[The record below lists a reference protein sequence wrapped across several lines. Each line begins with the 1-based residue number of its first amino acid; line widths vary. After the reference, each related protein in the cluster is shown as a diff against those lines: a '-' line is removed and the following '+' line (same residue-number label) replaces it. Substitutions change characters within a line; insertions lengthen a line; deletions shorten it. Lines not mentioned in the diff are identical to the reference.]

1 MNQTEYFE
9 IKELLL
15 EQKVMIETIFPN
27 KVSISF
33 IKERTGL
40 TRQGIRQKLI
50 NNFEPE
56 VDFWQEG
63 GKIFM
68 SKSVAL
74 QLFTI
79 FSKLLF

>member
-1 MNQTEYFE
+1 MSQTDYYE
-9 IKELLL
+9 IKKLLL
-15 EQKVMIETIFPN
+15 EQKAILETLFPN

-74 QLFTI
+74 QVLNLI
-79 FSKLLF
+79 GD

>member
-1 MNQTEYFE
+1 MSQSEYSE
-9 IKELLL
+9 IKSILLQNKALL
-15 EQKVMIETIFPN
+15 ESLFPT

-33 IKERTGL
+33 IAERTGL

-68 SKSVAL
+68 SKNVAF
-74 QLFTI
+74 QLL
-79 FSKLLF
+79 KLIGD

>member
-1 MNQTEYFE
+1 MSQTDYSE
-9 IKELLL
+9 IKKLLL
-15 EQKVMIETIFPN
+15 EQKAILETLFPN

-74 QLFTI
+74 QLLNLI
-79 FSKLLF
+79 GD

>member
-1 MNQTEYFE
+1 MSQTDYYE
-9 IKELLL
+9 IKKLLL
-15 EQKVMIETIFPN
+15 EQKAILETLFPN

-74 QLFTI
+74 QLLNLI
-79 FSKLLF
+79 GD

>member
-1 MNQTEYFE
+1 MSRTEFFE
-9 IKELLL
+9 IKKLLL
-15 EQKVMIETIFPN
+15 EQKKIQETLFPN

-33 IKERTGL
+33 IKKRTGL
-40 TRQGIRQKLI
+40 TRQGIRDKLI
-50 NNFEPE
+50 NNFQPE

-74 QLFTI
+74 QLLNLI
-79 FSKLLF
+79 GD

>member
-1 MNQTEYFE
+1 MSQTDYYE
-9 IKELLL
+9 IKKLLL
-15 EQKVMIETIFPN
+15 EQKVMLETLFPN

-74 QLFTI
+74 QFLNLI
-79 FSKLLF
+79 GD

>member
-9 IKELLL
+9 IKKLLL
-15 EQKVMIETIFPN
+15 EQKVMIETLFPN

-50 NNFEPE
+50 NNFAPE

-74 QLFTI
+74 QLLNLI
-79 FSKLLF
+79 GD

>member
-1 MNQTEYFE
+1 
-9 IKELLL
+9 
-15 EQKVMIETIFPN
+15 MIETLFPN

-74 QLFTI
+74 QLLNLI
-79 FSKLLF
+79 GD

>member
-1 MNQTEYFE
+1 MIQTEYIE
-9 IKELLL
+9 IKSLLL
-15 EQKVMIETIFPN
+15 QQKVLLESLFPT

-33 IKERTGL
+33 ITERTGL
-40 TRQGIRQKLI
+40 SRQGIRQKLI

-68 SKSVAL
+68 SKKVAF
-74 QLFTI
+74 QLL
-79 FSKLLF
+79 KLIGD

>member
-15 EQKVMIETIFPN
+15 EQKVMIETLFPN

-74 QLFTI
+74 QLLNLI
-79 FSKLLF
+79 GD

>member
-1 MNQTEYFE
+1 MSQTEYCE
-9 IKELLL
+9 IKKLLL
-15 EQKVMIETIFPN
+15 EQKVILETLFPN

-68 SKSVAL
+68 SKNVAF
-74 QLFTI
+74 QLL
-79 FSKLLF
+79 KLIGD

>member
-9 IKELLL
+9 IKKLLL
-15 EQKVMIETIFPN
+15 EQKVMIETLFPN

-40 TRQGIRQKLI
+40 TIQGIRQKLI

-74 QLFTI
+74 QLLNLI
-79 FSKLLF
+79 GD

>member
-1 MNQTEYFE
+1 MNQTDYFE
-9 IKELLL
+9 IKKLLL
-15 EQKVMIETIFPN
+15 EQKAMIETLFP
-27 KVSISF
+27 KKMSISF

-40 TRQGIRQKLI
+40 TRQAIRQKLI

-63 GKIFM
+63 GKILM

-74 QLFTI
+74 QLLNLI
-79 FSKLLF
+79 GD

>member
-1 MNQTEYFE
+1 MSQTDYYE
-9 IKELLL
+9 IKKLLL
-15 EQKVMIETIFPN
+15 EQKAILETLFPN

-68 SKSVAL
+68 SKNVAL
-74 QLFTI
+74 QLLNLI
-79 FSKLLF
+79 GD